1 MTYVPL
7 QISCRLSFSFSFFS
21 NNLFSDFTKTS
32 SCDFRYNMTRTI
44 IKVPQEPLKLMD
56 MPGDFFIF
64 FLWPCGQI
72 FSQFHHWDPNFSIIG
87 LFFKLHH

>member
-56 MPGDFFIF
+56 MPGNLFIF
-64 FLWPCGQI
+64 SYGHVDK
-72 FSQFHHWDPNFSIIG
+72 FSANSIIG
-87 LFFKLHH
+87 ILIFP